1 MKVKK
6 DDGKLPRETK
16 LNKVETVNEGS
27 LQKFFELDNFYF
39 AYGCQNYNSSHTRK
53 LLIFKPSRFAA
64 DNSYRLC
71 AFSFLAQNGV
81 FETY

>member
-53 LLIFKPSRFAA
+53 LLILSHLVLLPQIIIVCAPSHF
-64 DNSYRLC
+64 
-71 AFSFLAQNGV
+71 
-81 FETY
+81 